1 MVSMDRTEVKVVL
14 FFLISCLFVEVVNL
28 DELLLLLL
36 LLFAGAFQ
44 TVEEIPENLVH
55 DHEKNGLPRL
65 SSLTQQEINHRWA
78 HSYIDKCGLIWLK

>member
-1 MVSMDRTEVKVVL
+1 ML
-14 FFLISCLFVEVVNL
+14 FFLISCLFVEVVNNNNNSSK
-28 DELLLLLL
+28 L

>member
-1 MVSMDRTEVKVVL
+1 MDRTEVKAVL

-28 DELLLLLL
+28 DELLLLLLL

-65 SSLTQQEINHRWA
+65 SSLTQQEINHRCA
-78 HSYIDKCGLIWLK
+78 RSYIDKCGLIWLK

>member
-1 MVSMDRTEVKVVL
+1 ML
-14 FFLISCLFVEVVNL
+14 FFLISCLFVEVALNL
-28 DELLLLLL
+28 DELLILILI

-78 HSYIDKCGLIWLK
+78 RSYIDKCGLIWLK